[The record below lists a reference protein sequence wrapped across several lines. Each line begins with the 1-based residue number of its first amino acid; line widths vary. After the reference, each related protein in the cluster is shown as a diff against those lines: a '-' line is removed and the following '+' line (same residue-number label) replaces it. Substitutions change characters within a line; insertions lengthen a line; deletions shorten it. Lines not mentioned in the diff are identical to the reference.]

1 MRKSFLILLAVAALA
16 IGSAF
21 KGTQD
26 KDKRWDALI
35 AQAKAHGGVETVLD
49 RSASYVFQAPDGS
62 FVTLTRVLQGSKRA
76 VCLIAKDQ
84 KASVCVDWDTGE
96 TTFGERADAASP
108 WKTRDA
114 PPLEEAW
121 ANQPGPFQTLMSGLL
136 NIIGMFGGGVHPS
149 GFITNQN
156 GTKVWYFEWNDPP
169 IAAEP

>member
-1 MRKSFLILLAVAALA
+1 MRKSFLILLAIAALG

-21 KGTQD
+21 AGTPD

-62 FVTLTRVLQGSKRA
+62 FVTLTRVLEGSKRA

-96 TTFGERADAASP
+96 TTFGQRADIASP

-114 PPLEEAW
+114 PPIEEIW
-121 ANQPGPFQTLMSGLL
+121 ANQPGPFQTLMSVFTD
-136 NIIGMFGGGVHPS
+136 IIGGLGGGHH
-149 GFITNQN
+149 GFKSNQN
-156 GTKVWYFEWNDPP
+156 GTKVWYYD
-169 IAAEP
+169 

>member
-1 MRKSFLILLAVAALA
+1 MRKSFLILLAIAALG

-21 KGTQD
+21 AGTPD

-62 FVTLTRVLQGSKRA
+62 FVTLTRVLEGSKRA

-96 TTFGERADAASP
+96 TTFGQRADIASP

-114 PPLEEAW
+114 PPIEEIW
-121 ANQPGPFQTLMSGLL
+121 ANQPGPFQTLMSVFTD
-136 NIIGMFGGGVHPS
+136 IIGGLGGGGHH
-149 GFITNQN
+149 GFKSNQN
-156 GTKVWYFEWNDPP
+156 GTKVWYYD
-169 IAAEP
+169 